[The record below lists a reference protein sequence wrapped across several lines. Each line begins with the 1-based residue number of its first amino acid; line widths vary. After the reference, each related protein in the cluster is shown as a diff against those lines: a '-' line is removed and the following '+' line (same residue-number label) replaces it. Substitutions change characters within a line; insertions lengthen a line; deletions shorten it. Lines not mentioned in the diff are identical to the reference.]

1 MSEMNERV
9 FNCCPPP
16 HQCPSHHC
24 SSHDRVTMGEWM
36 HYINT
41 YIDVRARQI
50 YDKLKAL
57 IPTSSGVVNKIIA
70 GDNITVTPESGQGT
84 VTINAKDE
92 DKIKDFILI
101 RDKTTNKIYKVFMSD
116 NVICTEE
123 SDS

>member
-1 MSEMNERV
+1 MPKTRQQIVSFFSLFFVNKDSVKFFRMRYFEMSEMNERV

-24 SSHDRVTMGEWM
+24 SSHDRITMGEWM

-70 GDNITVTPESGQGT
+70 GDNITVTPESG
-84 VTINAKDE
+84 
-92 DKIKDFILI
+92 
-101 RDKTTNKIYKVFMSD
+101 
-116 NVICTEE
+116 
-123 SDS
+123 